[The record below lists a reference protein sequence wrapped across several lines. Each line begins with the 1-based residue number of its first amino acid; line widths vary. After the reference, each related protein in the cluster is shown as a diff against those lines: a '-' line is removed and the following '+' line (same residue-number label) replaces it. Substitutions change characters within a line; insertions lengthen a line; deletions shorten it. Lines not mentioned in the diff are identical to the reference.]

1 MALGGVVTDI
11 KPTFTVN
18 CSNSD
23 MPDIVRDAVSLK
35 KNITDAQR
43 TVGSGDVENFA
54 IYWQDLR
61 APPIAIC

>member
-23 MPDIVRDAVSLK
+23 MSDIVRDAVSLK
-35 KNITDAQR
+35 KTLPMLKEQWAR
-43 TVGSGDVENFA
+43 GM
-54 IYWQDLR
+54 
-61 APPIAIC
+61 